1 MTLEERIQLRDE
13 LIYEFEQL
21 KLITLS
27 KKGVYVFNR
36 NHPYNEVL
44 KSKIELQTKFYQY
57 VQEFRSES
65 EALKCLKC
73 RDDITN
79 HICPVCEI
87 NYCKFDTLNN
97 RYRKTC
103 STKCSESLSNSPEAN
118 AKKEQTCL
126 KHFNVTHHSKSELI
140 KQKKRDT
147 VYAHYNV
154 GCTFQAQEVI
164 DQIKYTKFIR
174 YNNENYTN
182 REKAIQTYLDRY
194 KVNNPFQAIEF
205 QAKSIETIRRLYGVD
220 NISQLH
226 INNLDIY
233 SDNNRFKN
241 FIINRYKQK
250 GMFLTLKEIC
260 SYFNISPL
268 CLKHKLESLDLL
280 NYFYIQDSQLEIDFK
295 TFLES
300 YNIQFQRRNRS
311 ILIKDNIR
319 RELDFLINNSIGIEI
334 NDIASHNSFEN
345 ENKTNWFKDP
355 LYHQYKSL
363 LAIEKGIRLI
373 HIWEWELRN
382 ESLWSKIS
390 QWLLNN
396 FIQFNYSINLEDC
409 QLVYINKDIEHK
421 FYSLYSLIE
430 YQDSDICLGL
440 IKDNVLYQIMSFKNM
455 NNQWYLINHGTAYN
469 YYIDNGYQTILNS
482 FKSSYKLQTII
493 YISDISKDDI
503 TLYDQLGFKLID
515 ILEPS
520 IIWCNKDMNLSD
532 IEQEGYIPIYNC
544 GYNVYTMTIK

>member
-57 VQEFRSES
+57 VQEFRSEL

-79 HICPVCEI
+79 HICPVCKI

-103 STKCSESLSNSPEAN
+103 STKCSESLSNSSEAN

-126 KHFNVTHHSKSELI
+126 KRFNVTHHSKSELI

-182 REKAIQTYLDRY
+182 REKAIQTYQERY
-194 KVNNPFQAIEF
+194 KVNNPFQVIEF
-205 QAKSIETIRRLYGVD
+205 QAKCIETIRRLYGVD

-268 CLKHKLESLDLL
+268 CLKRKLESLDLL

-355 LYHQYKSL
+355 LYHQHKSL

-382 ESLWSKIS
+382 KSLWSKIS

-396 FIQFNYSINLEDC
+396 FTQFKQSINLHDC
-409 QLVYINKDIEHK
+409 QLVYINKDIEHN
-421 FYSLYSLIE
+421 FYNLYSIKE
-430 YQDSDICLGL
+430 YQDSDVCIGL
-440 IKDNVLYQIMSFKNM
+440 MYNNLVYQIMSFKNM
-455 NNQWYLINHGTAYN
+455 DNQWYLINHGTVYN

-493 YISDISKDDI
+493 YISDVSKDDI
-503 TLYDQLGFKLID
+503 TLYDQMGFKLID
-515 ILEPS
+515 TLEPS

-544 GYNVYTMTIK
+544 GYNVYIR